1 MIESIFSISDGQFWS
16 TFFNLNISSLWNIQ
30 WTKRSFF
37 NNVLGESP
45 IWHTNACGNFPK
57 IVGILEKKAEI
68 SPSMVQSAD
77 LLKRGM
83 KFSKICSMIWMLNW
97 CHFQS
102 RISIIDSFHWQWHDQ
117 HDGSWWW
124 LGKLFFSEFLQNWSG
139 SGLFGAN
146 DLFIFKKG
154 KVVTAELFLSNSLNL
169 MSVTCLHA
177 SPSRFPARNPGRV

>member
-83 KFSKICSMIWMLNW
+83 KFSKICSMIWMLSW

-102 RISIIDSFHWQWHDQ
+102 STSIIDSFHWQWHDR
-117 HDGSWWW
+117 HDDLVNYS
-124 LGKLFFSEFLQNWSG
+124 LANSCRIDQDQACLARMICLFS
-139 SGLFGAN
+139 
-146 DLFIFKKG
+146 KK
-154 KVVTAELFLSNSLNL
+154 
-169 MSVTCLHA
+169 
-177 SPSRFPARNPGRV
+177 ARW